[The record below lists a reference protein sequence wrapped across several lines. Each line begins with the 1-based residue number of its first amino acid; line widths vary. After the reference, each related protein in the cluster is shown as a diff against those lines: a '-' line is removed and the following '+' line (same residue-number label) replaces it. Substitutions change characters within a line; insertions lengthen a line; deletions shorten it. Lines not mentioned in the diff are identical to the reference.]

1 MFSLEL
7 LLGKKSHEKA
17 RQGILQLF
25 IALTTK
31 MPCKWLY
38 PATKMSNKQ
47 QGHTAFKKTNMS
59 FYSFSQVKCSISSH
73 ALQLYKQEF
82 LCSSDS
88 FVSMYNP
95 SIYRRRYRL
104 VTAEPEAFGSGMDSE
119 EVT

>member
-38 PATKMSNKQ
+38 PATKNVKQ
-47 QGHTAFKKTNMS
+47 TAGAHCIQKTNMS

-82 LCSSDS
+82 PCSSDS

>member
-1 MFSLEL
+1 MKKQGKGFSSSSLPSQQ
-7 LLGKKSHEKA
+7 KCPVSDCI
-17 RQGILQLF
+17 QPQ
-25 IALTTK
+25 
-31 MPCKWLY
+31 
-38 PATKMSNKQ
+38 KMSNKQ